1 MSDFVQWHLEQVER
15 RLRSLMGEYLR
26 LQATQFRATPCW
38 TPAVNVYRC
47 PDRLVVCVD
56 LAGVKPRDLSVRAEP
71 RRLRIRGHRVPPEPA
86 SAATAEPVQVL
97 AMEIDAGAFERDLRL
112 PEEIDPE
119 RTTAEQR
126 DGWLWIQLPLKP
138 TP

>member
-38 TPAVNVYRC
+38 TPPVNVYRC

-56 LAGVKPRDLSVRAEP
+56 LAGVNRRDLSVCAEP
-71 RRLRIRGHRVPPEPA
+71 RRLRIRGHRAPPQPA
-86 SAATAEPVQVL
+86 SPTTEPLQVL

-126 DGWLWIQLPLKP
+126 DGWLWIHLPFKTAP
-138 TP
+138 

>member
-26 LQATQFRATPCW
+26 LQATQFRSTPCW

-71 RRLRIRGHRVPPEPA
+71 RRLRIRGHRAPPEPA
-86 SAATAEPVQVL
+86 SPAAEPVQVL

-126 DGWLWIQLPLKP
+126 DGWLWIQLPLKT

>member
-15 RLRSLMGEYLR
+15 RLRSLMGEFVR
-26 LQATQFRATPCW
+26 LQATQFHATPCW

-47 PDRLVVCVD
+47 ADRLVVCLD
-56 LAGVKPRDLSVRAEP
+56 LAGVRPQDLSVQAEP
-71 RRLRIRGHRVPPEPA
+71 RRLRIRGHRLPPEP
-86 SAATAEPVQVL
+86 SLQLPEPMQVL
-97 AMEIDAGAFERDLRL
+97 AMEIDAGRFERELRL

-126 DGWLWIQLPLKP
+126 DGWLWVQLPLKVSS
-138 TP
+138 